1 MSDQNKNTAQ
11 SLPPMFSFK
20 RILPFLAI
28 ITAAVLGFIFLR
40 DVLSFEQL
48 AANQEALS
56 QWRDSNF
63 LLAAFVFMAVYVV
76 IVAFSLPGA
85 AIASLTGGFLFGL
98 FPGAAFNI
106 IAATIGATAI
116 FLAARLG
123 FGDALSAKMDSSEGA
138 VKKFKDGLK
147 EDEVSYLLIMRLIPA
162 VPFFVAN
169 LIPALVGVSL
179 SRFVWTTFVGII
191 PGGIVYTWV
200 GAGLSEVFARGEA
213 PNLGIIF
220 EPYIL
225 GPLLGLAALA
235 LLPIVYKKFVKKG

>member
-1 MSDQNKNTAQ
+1 MSDQNNNYAQ
-11 SLPPMFSFK
+11 SLPPLFSVK
-20 RILPFLAI
+20 RMLPFLVI
-28 ITAAVLGFIFLR
+28 IAAAVAGYIFLR

-48 AANQEALS
+48 AANQDALTT
-56 QWRDSNF
+56 WRNNNY
-63 LLAAFVFMAVYVV
+63 LIAAIAFIGIYTA

-106 IAATIGATAI
+106 VAATLGATCI
-116 FLAARLG
+116 FLAARFG
-123 FGDALSAKMDSSEGA
+123 FGDALSAKMDASEGV

-179 SRFVWTTFVGII
+179 WRFIWTTFVGII
-191 PGGIVYTWV
+191 PGGIVYTWI

-225 GPLLGLAALA
+225 GPLIGLAVLA
-235 LLPIVYKKFVKKG
+235 LLPILYKKFIKKA